1 MVSGSFLTQL
11 LLNFNF
17 HKFCLRKKSL
27 FPPHDIV
34 NDKKESCRRLKTL
47 KSYFKTQLSN
57 EMIILADLRGYS
69 LELLSRKGSKR
80 LKLQVLYSSM
90 AQIVSITHLAETA

>member
-1 MVSGSFLTQL
+1 MKHM
-11 LLNFNF
+11 NF
-17 HKFCLRKKSL
+17 HKICSRKKSL
-27 FPPHDIV
+27 FPPHDKV
-34 NDKKESCRRLKTL
+34 NDNKESCRHLKTL

-80 LKLQVLYSSM
+80 LTLQVLYSSM
-90 AQIVSITHLAETA
+90 AQIVSITHLAEIA